1 MRTRAL
7 VFGATGLVASRL
19 RELATECAFDAPTA
33 RVDITDREAV
43 QSCLREMQPHVVVNA
58 AADTDVTQAWRDAGQ
73 EDGPCFR
80 VNAVGP
86 ENVATACEAAGVRLV
101 HISTDYV
108 FSGQSAEPYDECS
121 PPDATDWY
129 GFTKRVG
136 EARALAASSACAVV
150 RIASPF
156 RARHA
161 RTDLARSI
169 LSNLAAGRTV
179 SRFDDIV
186 SMPTYVDDIC
196 AAIDHLASSRESGV
210 FHVTNGEALSPHAFA
225 LLLARTWG
233 YPEALLASSSHADY
247 ERAGHRPYPKHLV
260 LGSRRLERSGFV
272 MPSLQDALQ
281 RMHTSSIDA

>member
-1 MRTRAL
+1 MSA
-7 VFGATGLVASRL
+7 
-19 RELATECAFDAPTA
+19 
-33 RVDITDREAV
+33 
-43 QSCLREMQPHVVVNA
+43 
-58 AADTDVTQAWRDAGQ
+58 RDAAGCRC
-73 EDGPCFR
+73 ERCGRHGCVPGVARRGTGDGPCFR

-86 ENVATACEAAGVRLV
+86 ENPASACEAAGVRA
-101 HISTDYV
+101 D
-108 FSGQSAEPYDECS
+108 PYDECS

-179 SRFDDIV
+179 SRFDDII
-186 SMPTYVDDIC
+186 STPTYVDDIC

-225 LLLARTWG
+225 PLLARTWG

-247 ERAGHRPYPKHLV
+247 ERAGHHPYPKHLV

-272 MPSLQDALQ
+272 MPSLQDNEAAGPCWVRRPRRFAAASCRASGGPRDGVVGQ
-281 RMHTSSIDA
+281 VGEVGCQG